1 MERLAAMP
9 GNPLGSALVG
19 ALGALGTGGGGWG
32 EGPRIFSAETIGEV
46 ETSSASEDDAD
57 EGPKTGLGRTRKAVN
72 KMNSV
77 RRIMNGGVKAK
88 HLKSAGMLELKK
100 TDEHQAFLGKVLGS
114 MPLMRRCADHIRE
127 VHGPLFGTSSDD
139 PYPEIERGG
148 ILNLI
153 TKIVSDVKAC
163 TATTCYLETVAE
175 LTEQVTEMAQK
186 NEELRG
192 KFNSMRASYLDEVAM
207 LRAENRP
214 TRGNP
219 DPDPDAPLQPI
230 ETEDEPVTV
239 KYFFEPTAA
248 LLAHEQEAVLKII
261 KEKVTMIF
269 ETIPGASKNA
279 DLEQLNTLVMQA
291 SGSETKRL
299 QEALARKTKENARLM
314 ELLRPPPRQG
324 EPGASVEMAPG
335 RQRVMDYLEDQIGT
349 LRSEL
354 IQEQG
359 KVRNL
364 RLEVKAL
371 EPRTKEVDALKGELE
386 VSQRSNEAEGT
397 MKALLEAEVKERT
410 RELEGLRPKLKAAE
424 EAAKKPGP
432 RTLPKD
438 LSEELRQER
447 ATREACELE
456 IAALRREL
464 LALQGSSSQEP
475 SQEFPVVSICLEL
488 GAEDRSTPQDGSAPR
503 RPAAAKNGLLPR
515 RPVAL
520 QDLPEPGSP
529 ASPASQS
536 AADSTFGAIA
546 RRAAEVLL
554 EALPDA
560 TGVLERTAEEGSME
574 AKLVPKLY
582 ASVTC
587 CEDLQ
592 KRNKSEEAL
601 LQVATT
607 VSRLLSLFAHKVD
620 ERAKEQQA
628 SGGETSHKS
637 QDLVT
642 STLCFLNLHSVGHR
656 HPSMTG
662 RRKNMGPS
670 DCHLD
675 ASSSHSSGAGRVRS
689 SDLMDASFS
698 QEKTVDSKHGS
709 FVISSFH
716 FPEDEVDTSPKQK
729 SGGLL
734 VLPRSNI
741 LQLPGSLRRGQALE
755 VPPSR
760 VDSADLAIM
769 STGSSTERQVSP
781 IPASTLLHRRKV
793 QALTPIAARAS
804 SGGGFRYSQGSGPAP
819 PTSTRGA
826 GAALPMAALTG
837 SPGASMMAS
846 SPLFSR
852 VLSGLSDETLE
863 EADGSELSVSS
874 VVAVAALTRAQ
885 KAGPYRTE

>member
-432 RTLPKD
+432 RTVPKD
-438 LSEELRQER
+438 FSEELRQER

-475 SQEFPVVSICLEL
+475 SQ
-488 GAEDRSTPQDGSAPR
+488 
-503 RPAAAKNGLLPR
+503 
-515 RPVAL
+515 
-520 QDLPEPGSP
+520 
-529 ASPASQS
+529 
-536 AADSTFGAIA
+536 
-546 RRAAEVLL
+546 
-554 EALPDA
+554 
-560 TGVLERTAEEGSME
+560 
-574 AKLVPKLY
+574 
-582 ASVTC
+582 
-587 CEDLQ
+587 
-592 KRNKSEEAL
+592 
-601 LQVATT
+601 
-607 VSRLLSLFAHKVD
+607 
-620 ERAKEQQA
+620 
-628 SGGETSHKS
+628 
-637 QDLVT
+637 DLVT

-662 RRKNMGPS
+662 RRKNLGPS